1 MRKEARENDFKDL
14 AAEEKE
20 GKLNEVQKQKLS
32 TCLNLAAA
40 RIKLG
45 EPKEALEQC
54 NKAVDIDAS
63 SVKALYRRG
72 QASLMLGD
80 IEAARSDLMDAAK
93 REPQNKDVRK
103 ELEKLKSQSTAL
115 KQQQK
120 NLFGGMFSS
129 S

>member
-1 MRKEARENDFKDL
+1 M
-14 AAEEKE
+14 
-20 GKLNEVQKQKLS
+20 NEVQKQKLS

-54 NKAVDIDAS
+54 SKAVDIDAS

-120 NLFGGMFSS
+120 KLFGGMFSS